1 MSQDRMSEDSG
12 RSGDQR
18 VRTALMRNLVRTT
31 VKPFFAPTVPVPIKR
46 QGLWLTSR
54 TARPARGSTFER
66 IDMGEVEVEQVTC
79 GEGDSD
85 AASIIY
91 LHGGAFCV
99 GSPVT
104 HRAITSR
111 LARNLN
117 ARVYAVDYRLAPEH
131 PFPAALED
139 VLTVYQELLNAGE
152 TPERIALVGDSAGG
166 GLALSTVFAARDM
179 RLPTPAALYV
189 MSPWV
194 DLTLANS
201 GQASPRE
208 SMLSWPGLAR
218 AARLY
223 APGATE
229 DPMVSPLRGDLV
241 GLPPLMIQ
249 SGSEEILLAEAQQ
262 LFEKARHANVET
274 RLKIHDGLWH
284 VFQVHAGL
292 LASANDALSEGS
304 EFLRDYLA
312 QG

>member
-1 MSQDRMSEDSG
+1 MSQDRISQESD
-12 RSGDQR
+12 RSGEQPL
-18 VRTALMRNLVRTT
+18 RTTLMRTLVRTT

-54 TARPARGSTFER
+54 TARPARGSDFER
-66 IDMGEVEVEQVTC
+66 TEMGEVDVEEVTC
-79 GEGDSD
+79 GEGQGEG
-85 AASIIY
+85 ASIIY
-91 LHGGAFCV
+91 LHGGVFCV
-99 GSPVT
+99 GSPAT

-111 LARNLN
+111 LARNLD
-117 ARVYAVDYRLAPEH
+117 AHVYAVDYRLAPEH

-152 TPERIALVGDSAGG
+152 KPERIAIVGDSAGG

-179 RLPTPAALYV
+179 GLPAPAALYV

-201 GQASPRE
+201 RQASPRE

-304 EFLRDYLA
+304 DFLRQYLA
-312 QG
+312 PG

>member
-1 MSQDRMSEDSG
+1 MSQDRMSRDSDEPG
-12 RSGDQR
+12 TQR
-18 VRTALMRNLVRTT
+18 LRTTLMRNLVRTT
-31 VKPFFAPTVPVPIKR
+31 VKPFFAPSVPVPVKR

-54 TARPARGSTFER
+54 TARPARGSAFQSME
-66 IDMGEVEVEQVTC
+66 MGGVDVEQVTC
-79 GEGDSD
+79 GEGQGD

-111 LARNLN
+111 LARNLD
-117 ARVYAVDYRLAPEH
+117 AHVYAVDYRLAPEH
-131 PFPAALED
+131 PFPGALED
-139 VLTVYQELLNAGE
+139 VLTVYRELLNAGE
-152 TPERIALVGDSAGG
+152 TPDRIAIAGDSSGG

-179 RLPTPAALYV
+179 GLPAPAALYV

-194 DLTLANS
+194 DLSLANS
-201 GQASPRE
+201 GQAAPRE
-208 SMLSWPGLAR
+208 SVLSWRGLAR

-241 GLPPLMIQ
+241 GLPPLLIQ
-249 SGSEEILLAEAQQ
+249 TGSEEILLAEAQQ
-262 LFEKARHANVET
+262 LFEKARHANVRV
-274 RLKIHDGLWH
+274 RLKIYDGLWH

-292 LASANDALSEGS
+292 LASADQALTEGS
-304 EFLRDYLA
+304 DFLRDHLA
-312 QG
+312 RN

>member
-1 MSQDRMSEDSG
+1 MSEDRMSRDSD
-12 RSGDQR
+12 RSGEQR
-18 VRTALMRNLVRTT
+18 WRTTLMRNLVRST
-31 VKPFFAPTVPVPIKR
+31 VKPFFAPSVPVPIKR

-54 TARPARGSTFER
+54 TARPARGSDFQSIE
-66 IDMGEVEVEQVTC
+66 MGEVDVEQVTC
-79 GEGDSD
+79 GEGEGE

-111 LARNLN
+111 LARHLD
-117 ARVYAVDYRLAPEH
+117 AHVYAVDYRLAPEH

-139 VLTVYQELLNAGE
+139 ALTVYQELLDAGE
-152 TPERIALVGDSAGG
+152 TPERIAIVGDSAGG

-179 RLPTPAALYV
+179 GLPAPAALYV

-201 GQASPRE
+201 GQAAPRE
-208 SMLSWPGLAR
+208 SMLSWRGLAR

-241 GLPPLMIQ
+241 GLAPLLIQ

-262 LFEKARHANVET
+262 LFEKARHANVKV
-274 RLKIHDGLWH
+274 RLNIYDGLWH

-292 LASANDALSEGS
+292 LASADQALAEGAD
-304 EFLRDYLA
+304 FLRDHLA
-312 QG
+312 RD